1 MKIKYDKMTN
11 KLTIKSNF
19 HYHFPHPLP
28 PSDGP
33 TAEHVGGSPGS
44 NQEINSATL
53 RFKLEPSPM
62 ETNGM
67 SCITATTEGSSDRVT
82 VKQELEQVIKALS
95 QGEETPT

>member
-1 MKIKYDKMTN
+1 MANIGLY
-11 KLTIKSNF
+11 LTAHLIDCSSIFNF
-19 HYHFPHPLP
+19 A
-28 PSDGP
+28 DGP
-33 TAEHVGGSPGS
+33 ANEVTSGSPGS

-67 SCITATTEGSSDRVT
+67 SCIAASTEGSSDRVT